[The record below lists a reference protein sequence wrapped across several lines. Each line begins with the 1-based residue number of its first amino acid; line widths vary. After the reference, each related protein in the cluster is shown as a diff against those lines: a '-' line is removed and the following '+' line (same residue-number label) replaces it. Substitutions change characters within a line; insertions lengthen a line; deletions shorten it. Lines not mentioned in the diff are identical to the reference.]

1 LILTDPRETGESLV
15 NEAIR
20 APEQPDRNLALDL
33 VRVTESAALA
43 AARWVG
49 RGEKDGA
56 DAVAVR
62 AMRAMLSSV
71 PIDGVVVIGEGE
83 KDNAPMLFNGERVGS
98 GAGTECDIAVD
109 PIDGTTLTSKGMPNA
124 VAVLAASPRGTMYD
138 PSAAFYM
145 NKLVTGPAAAGLVD
159 ISAPVSY
166 NIGAVAK
173 AKGVNPGDVTVCILD
188 RPRHSQLAVDVRATG
203 ARIKFIPDGDVAGA
217 VMAAREGTG
226 VDLLLGIGG
235 TPEAVIAACAIKCLG
250 GAFQG
255 QLHPQSDAE
264 RISAEAAGL
273 DLSRV
278 FRADDLVAG
287 DEAFFVLT
295 GITDGELV
303 HGVRYGPDSAVTDSL
318 VMRAHSGT
326 VRQVRSEHSLTKL
339 DRYAVIDYRRHGEP
353 LPAI

>member
-1 LILTDPRETGESLV
+1 MHPL
-15 NEAIR
+15 N
-20 APEQPDRNLALDL
+20 PEPPDRNLALDL

-43 AARWVG
+43 AGRWVG
-49 RGEKDGA
+49 RGDKNGA

-62 AMRAMLSSV
+62 AMRTMLSSV

-98 GAGTECDIAVD
+98 QAGACFDVAVD
-109 PIDGTTLTSKGMPNA
+109 PIDGTTLTAKGMPNA

-145 NKLVTGPAAAGLVD
+145 DKLVTGPAAAGAVD
-159 ISAPVSY
+159 INAPVAD
-166 NIGAVAK
+166 NVFAVAK
-173 AKGVNPGDVTVCILD
+173 AKGLNVEDLTVCMLD
-188 RPRHSQLAVDVRATG
+188 RPRHSALADQVRAAG

-217 VMAAREGTG
+217 VMSARSGTG
-226 VDLLLGIGG
+226 IDLLLGIGG

-250 GAFQG
+250 GMFQG
-255 QLHPQSDAE
+255 RLAPQSVSEENA
-264 RISAEAAGL
+264 ALAAGL

-278 FRADDLVAG
+278 FTADDLVAG
-287 DEAFFVLT
+287 EEAFFVLT

-303 HGVRYGPDSAVTDSL
+303 DGVRYGPDWAITDSL

-326 VRQVRSEHSLTKL
+326 IRRIRSEHSLTKL
-339 DRYAVIDYRRHGEP
+339 DKFSMIDYRRHGNTV
-353 LPAI
+353 LQS